1 MAEEKETRR
10 KRRAPGGHKD
20 VNGLADGSVKNG
32 YEAGRRAPKPHARG
46 RSVSP
51 AADKKR
57 PPYGITDVVRAVVRT
72 SPVLSIVTAFAAG
85 IIIGFRPG
93 RR

>member
-10 KRRAPGGHKD
+10 KRRAPGGHEG
-20 VNGLADGSVKNG
+20 VNGLANGSGKNG
-32 YEAGRRAPKPHARG
+32 REAGRRAPKPPAKG

-51 AADKKR
+51 AANKKR
-57 PPYGITDVVRAVVRT
+57 RQYGMTDAVRDIVRT
-72 SPVLSIVTAFAAG
+72 SPVLSFLAAFAAG